1 MTIAIDPVKRELI
14 KNALRTICDNMI
26 VLVIRTSRSVV
37 VKNNLDFSSSLLDAE
52 GQMVV
57 QGLSLPAHLG
67 ATMPALKG
75 CLDYFGDDV
84 HEGDILASNDPYAGA
99 SHLND
104 IFMFRPVYVDGIRV
118 AFLCLILHHTDMG
131 GRVPGGN
138 ATDSTEIFQEGLR
151 IPPSKIY
158 ERGKPNTT
166 LLRIIA
172 NNVRVADKVMGD
184 INSQISSLL
193 GGEREF
199 RKLLDRYDAPT
210 LGAYIADLIEYS
222 ERLTRAN
229 IRRLPNG
236 VGEFADWQDDDGMP
250 NGPPVKIAV
259 KVTIN
264 DDTVEVDFTGTSPQT
279 SGALNPNLWF
289 TVSMA
294 YAVLRTVMDVEL
306 LTNAGFYRAIT
317 VIAPEGTFVNPRY
330 PAPVGARG
338 LGGYRVRTAVHGAL
352 AQILPDRMPA
362 CVGTSEFA
370 VVFAGYQ
377 PDKPFLM
384 LEFHNVS
391 GAGAFPDRD
400 GQEAG
405 PYCLGNTANV
415 PVEVIEAENPV
426 RLTRYEFRPDSE
438 GAGKYRG
445 ALGIVREY
453 EVLAET
459 ATVQLRSDRQK
470 HPPYGLQG
478 GLPGA
483 AARTSMNPGQPD
495 ERVVPSK
502 FVMTMQRGDVLRGEL
517 PGSGGWGNPL
527 QRDPA
532 LVLEDVRQGKVSTER
547 ALSVY
552 GVVIKDGV
560 AARVPT

>member
-1 MTIAIDPVKRELI
+1 
-14 KNALRTICDNMI
+14 
-26 VLVIRTSRSVV
+26 
-37 VKNNLDFSSSLLDAE
+37 
-52 GQMVV
+52 MVV

-67 ATMPALKG
+67 ATMPALQG
-75 CLDYFGDDV
+75 CLDYFGEDIN
-84 HEGDILASNDPYAGA
+84 EGDILASNDPYSGA

-104 IFMFRPVYVDGIRV
+104 IFMFRPVYVDGKRI

-138 ATDSTEIFQEGLR
+138 ATDSTEIQQEGLR

-158 ERGKPNTT
+158 ERDKPNMT
-166 LLRIIA
+166 LMRIIEH
-172 NNVRVADKVMGD
+172 NVRVSDKVMGD
-184 INSQISSLL
+184 VHSQISSLL

-199 RKLLDRYDAPT
+199 RKLLERYDATT
-210 LGAYIADLIEYS
+210 LTAYIAELIDYS

-229 IRRLPNG
+229 IRKLPNG
-236 VGEFADWQDDDGMP
+236 VGEFVDWGDDDGMP
-250 NGPPVKIAV
+250 DGPAVKIAA
-259 KVTIN
+259 KVTIE
-264 DDTVEVDFTGTSPQT
+264 DETITVDFTGTSPQT
-279 SGALNPNLWF
+279 SGALNPNYWF

-306 LTNAGFYRAIT
+306 LTNAGFYRPIT

-370 VVFAGYQ
+370 VVFAGNQ
-377 PDKPFLM
+377 PGKAFLM

-391 GAGAFPDRD
+391 GAGAFPSRD

-426 RLTRYEFRPDSE
+426 RLLRYEFLPDTE
-438 GAGKYRG
+438 GAGQYRG
-445 ALGIVREY
+445 ALGIAREY

-470 HPPYGLQG
+470 FPPYGLG
-478 GLPGA
+478 GGSPGA
-483 AARTSMNPGQPD
+483 AARTIMNPGQPD
-495 ERVVPSK
+495 ERSVPSK

-517 PGSGGWGNPL
+517 PGAGGWGDPK

-532 LVLEDVRQGKVSTER
+532 LVLEDVRQGKVSVER

-552 GVVIKDGV
+552 GVTIEHGV
-560 AARVPT
+560 ATRIPT